1 MTAAILALALLALPA
16 GASRRYRWEIAGEPV
31 GWASL
36 SVQCAGAR
44 CRARFESASRGPEA
58 AGGGA
63 ATRRIEAETD
73 PAGLLLGARWA
84 DGGERGWHRREA
96 GGSRA
101 ASLLTEV
108 LLAEAT
114 EGERR
119 CLEVEDEESGVAG
132 TACATRRGAWL
143 EGTARGEPLRV
154 RGPAGGL
161 PEEVILPAQGSRF
174 VADPAAA
181 LPQRAPR
188 LFGVRVA
195 APESWHDQADLRF
208 CGLAPEPVD
217 PAPPPNGLPL
227 DFPDAASCREAAAR
241 WLEAAAARGLEGRH
255 AVGVA
260 FDGAGFVWHEWAEVR
275 VGDRWVAV
283 DPAFR
288 QAPALGVR
296 FAVARY
302 APGDAP
308 GRAEAGRR
316 VLACWG
322 RARVERT
329 R

>member
-36 SVQCAGAR
+36 SLTCARGR
-44 CRARFESASRGPEA
+44 CRARFESASRAPEA
-58 AGGGA
+58 AGGEA
-63 ATRRIEAETD
+63 AARRIEAETD
-73 PAGLLLGARWA
+73 PAGLLLGARWSG
-84 DGGERGWHRREA
+84 GGERGWHRREA

-101 ASLLTEV
+101 AALLAEV
-108 LLAEAT
+108 LLAEAR

-119 CLEVEDEESGVAG
+119 CLEVEDEESGEGG

-143 EGTARGEPLRV
+143 EGTVRGEPLRV
-154 RGPAGGL
+154 RAAPGGL
-161 PEEVILPAQGSRF
+161 PEEVVLPAQGSRF

-181 LPQRAPR
+181 LPRRAPR

-195 APESWHDQADLRF
+195 APAGWDGEAGLRF
-208 CGLAPEPVD
+208 CGIAPEPGD
-217 PAPPPNGLPL
+217 PEPPPSGLPL
-227 DFPDAASCREAAAR
+227 DFPAAASCREAVAR
-241 WLEAAAARGLEGRH
+241 WLEEATARGLEGRH

-302 APGDAP
+302 APGDAL